1 MTPSAVTFNANK
13 TLGTRGAPGGQQQHE
28 PSLGSGDARDQTST
42 TLDAKFMPWAMDSYI
57 IGAII

>member
-1 MTPSAVTFNANK
+1 MP
-13 TLGTRGAPGGQQQHE
+13 TRHWGLEGHPVGSSSTSQR
-28 PSLGSGDARDQTST
+28 SLGSGDARDQTST